1 MKGERGIPHSRRR
14 SCGFAPAN
22 TTKVMPQN
30 QTSASPGRSLQLHA
44 TDLKRPGRSLPVDAN
59 VECRAFLA
67 RALGEAAPATS
78 RPRRTRS
85 PLMASMVPP
94 PQQPSVNL
102 YSVHSAQLHEVG
114 ACMIQSRSQTH
125 QAYKN
130 LVKKGCDGRCGGPHQ
145 KSRGIPLVLL
155 RFLIS
160 TRSGVVRGPHRGIP
174 RVLTAPL

>member
-1 MKGERGIPHSRRR
+1 MKGEQGIPHSHRR

-22 TTKVMPQN
+22 TSKVMPEN
-30 QTSASPGRSLQLHA
+30 QTSAAPGRSLQLHA
-44 TDLKRPGRSLPVDAN
+44 TDLKRTCPPGRSLPVDAN

-67 RALGEAAPATS
+67 CALGAAAPTTS
-78 RPRRTRS
+78 CPRRTRS

-114 ACMIQSRSQTH
+114 ACLIQSRSQTH

-130 LVKKGCDGRCGGPHQ
+130 LVKNAATGAAVVHTRKTGV
-145 KSRGIPLVLL
+145 SRWLFYGFSSRRAL
-155 RFLIS
+155 
-160 TRSGVVRGPHRGIP
+160 G
-174 RVLTAPL
+174 